1 MGATGAN
8 FRLSATC
15 SVTSARSPELRQSL
29 TARDAVLSSHG
40 RRLATA
46 TSHTTSAQR
55 PAATQ
60 KSNKF
65 LLEEGE
71 LLQPFPPRDTT
82 ITTLLPFHW
91 LPSFNSWFGPVGYAD
106 NPARVDHVASKQT
119 LGRVRHWHF
128 HPSHG
133 GLACHVNHRPS
144 QESSTHAAEKYDH
157 FAPALLRKK

>member
-8 FRLSATC
+8 SRLSATC

-65 LLEEGE
+65 FLEKGE
-71 LLQPFPPRDTT
+71 LSQPFPPSIRRSRHFYHSTGY
-82 ITTLLPFHW
+82 HH
-91 LPSFNSWFGPVGYAD
+91 FNPWFSPVGYAD

-119 LGRVRHWHF
+119 SERVRHWHF

-157 FAPALLRKK
+157 LAPALLRKK

>member
-1 MGATGAN
+1 MGAMDDN
-8 FRLSATC
+8 SRLSATC
-15 SVTSARSPELRQSL
+15 SVTSARSPEPRQSL

-55 PAATQ
+55 PAATR

-65 LLEEGE
+65 MLEKGE
-71 LLQPFPPRDTT
+71 LLQPFSPTNTT
-82 ITTLLPFHW
+82 ITTLLPFHG
-91 LPSFNSWFGPVGYAD
+91 LPSFDSWFSPVGSAD
-106 NPARVDHVASKQT
+106 NLARADHVASKQT
-119 LGRVRHWHF
+119 LGRVRHWHW

-157 FAPALLRKK
+157 LAPALLRKK